1 MNYSI
6 IRRTTGLVLK
16 FEAIFLLLP
25 ALTGFFYREREG
37 LIYLALAAAYYA
49 IGFLI
54 NLKGDAGTEFYT
66 KEGFISV
73 ALVWLVISICG
84 ALPFVLCG
92 DIPNYSDALFE
103 TVSGFTTTG
112 SSILTDVEAL
122 SHASLFW
129 RSFTHWVG
137 GMGVIVFVLAIMP
150 MRKRRMGSQMH
161 MMRAESPGPVVGK
174 LVPKIRDTAKILYM
188 IYFGMTV
195 TEIVLLLIARMPLF
209 DSLCLSFGTAG
220 TGGFGVLGD
229 SIASYPIPQQTII
242 TIFMILF
249 GVNFNAY
256 YFILFRKVKKAFQ
269 MEEVRAYFL
278 IILIAVAAITG
289 DLVRTMNFSNALRTS
304 AFQVGSIITTTGFST
319 ADFNTWSQTSRTI
332 LVLLMFIGACA
343 GSTGGGIKVSR
354 ILVLI
359 KTVFKELNSFLHP
372 KSIKKIKMDDKPIEH
387 EVVRATNVYFCSY
400 MIIFAFSVLLIS
412 LENYDLTTNFTAVA
426 ATFNNIGPGLELV
439 GPAANF
445 SFLNAFSKCILIFD
459 MLAGR
464 LELFPLLILFHP
476 GLWKEVF
483 TRKRK
488 IIESRNLDRKK

>member
-25 ALTGFFYREREG
+25 ALTGFVYRERQG
-37 LIYLALAAAYYA
+37 LVYLALAAAYFA

-54 NLKGDAGTEFYT
+54 NLKGDTGTEFYT

-73 ALVWLVISICG
+73 ALVWVVISICG

-92 DIPNYSDALFE
+92 DIPHYSDALFE
-103 TVSGFTTTG
+103 TISGFTTTG

-195 TEIVLLLIARMPLF
+195 TEIILLLIAGMPLF

-220 TGGFGVLGD
+220 TGGFGVLAD
-229 SIASYPIPQQTII
+229 SIASYPLIQQTII

-249 GVNFNAY
+249 GINFNAY
-256 YFILFRKVKKAFQ
+256 FILFLGKDKKEAFRLS
-269 MEEVRAYFL
+269 EVRWYL
-278 IILIAVAAITG
+278 GIIAFSILTITINIRG
-289 DLVRTMNFSNALRTS
+289 MFENLYLAFHHA
-304 AFQVGSIITTTGFST
+304 AFQVGSIITTTGYAT
-319 ADFNTWSQTSRTI
+319 ADFDLWPQYSRCL
-332 LVLLMFIGACA
+332 LVMIMFCGACA

-354 ILVLI
+354 IVILVKAGLQEI
-359 KTVFKELNSFLHP
+359 HHYVHPRSITSVRMDGKPVERETVRSVVMYIGVYVVIFFASMLLVTVF
-372 KSIKKIKMDDKPIEH
+372 DGDQ
-387 EVVRATNVYFCSY
+387 
-400 MIIFAFSVLLIS
+400 S
-412 LENYDLTTNFTAVA
+412 LETIFTSVA
-426 ATFNNIGPGLELV
+426 ATFNNIGPGLSAV

-445 SFLNAFSKCILIFD
+445 SMFSLPSKYVLMFD

-464 LELFPLLILFHP
+464 LELYPMLLLFYP
-476 GLWKEVF
+476 ALW
-483 TRKRK
+483 RK
-488 IIESRNLDRKK
+488 

>member
-25 ALTGFFYREREG
+25 ALTGFLYGEREG
-37 LIYLALAAAYYA
+37 VIYFALAAAYFA

-54 NLKGDAGTEFYT
+54 NLKGDTGTEFYT

-73 ALVWLVISICG
+73 ALVWIVISLCG

-92 DIPNYSDALFE
+92 DIPNYSNAL
-103 TVSGFTTTG
+103 
-112 SSILTDVEAL
+112 
-122 SHASLFW
+122 
-129 RSFTHWVG
+129 WVG

-174 LVPKIRDTAKILYM
+174 LVPKIRDTAMILYM

-195 TEIVLLLIARMPLF
+195 TEIVLLLIAGMPLF

-229 SIASYPIPQQTII
+229 SIASYPILQQAII

-249 GVNFNAY
+249 GINFNAY
-256 YFILFRKVKKAFQ
+256 FILFLGKDKKEAFRIS
-269 MEEVRAYFL
+269 EIRWYLGIIAFAVITITINIRGLFDNLFL
-278 IILIAVAAITG
+278 AFHHA
-289 DLVRTMNFSNALRTS
+289 
-304 AFQVGSIITTTGFST
+304 AFQVGSIITTTGYAT
-319 ADFNTWSQTSRTI
+319 ADFDVWPQYSRCL
-332 LVLLMFIGACA
+332 LVMIMFCGACA

-354 ILVLI
+354 IVILVKAGLQEI
-359 KTVFKELNSFLHP
+359 HHYVHPRSITAVRMDGKPVERETVRS
-372 KSIKKIKMDDKPIEH
+372 
-387 EVVRATNVYFCSY
+387 VVMYIGVYVV
-400 MIIFAFSVLLIS
+400 IFFASVLLVTVFDGDQN
-412 LENYDLTTNFTAVA
+412 LETIFTSVA
-426 ATFNNIGPGLELV
+426 ATFNNIGPGLSTV
-439 GPAANF
+439 GPTANF
-445 SFLNAFSKCILIFD
+445 AHFSLVSKYVLMFD

-464 LELFPLLILFHP
+464 LELYPMLLLFYP
-476 GLWKEVF
+476 YTW
-483 TRKRK
+483 RK
-488 IIESRNLDRKK
+488 